1 MLPARSAFLAP
12 VVTRPKRMLCRCDK
26 FLTVGVSLAL
36 AAAKN
41 NSGQPGTPFLTV
53 YEYVEF
59 VWAE

>member
-1 MLPARSAFLAP
+1 
-12 VVTRPKRMLCRCDK
+12 MLCRCDK